1 MIFNLNGKL
10 VREEEA
16 KVSVLDRGFLYGD
29 GIYETVLIRNGRPF
43 LLGRHLERLRS
54 SAAIIRVDV
63 PWEDGKFVTEIDR
76 LLEANGRTDAALRI
90 NISRG
95 VGDWRLSVE
104 RASNPTFLFSLF
116 PIPDYQ
122 QDTYTRGWEVIISR
136 EFVTMDP
143 IIPALAKTT
152 NRLSLILAKSEAEQ
166 RGGKEAILLNMQG
179 YLTEGTSSNVFFVKD
194 GVVCTPSLES
204 GILDG
209 ITRSVVMEILEEE
222 GVGVEEMVYRPDDLK
237 NADEAFLTFTTAGV
251 VPIYS
256 VDGGVMGTGEAGRVT
271 TMVIDKYNSEVE
283 RGTTSAPD
291 DIGSR

>member
-1 MIFNLNGKL
+1 MCHG
-10 VREEEA
+10 
-16 KVSVLDRGFLYGD
+16 
-29 GIYETVLIRNGRPF
+29 
-43 LLGRHLERLRS
+43 
-54 SAAIIRVDV
+54 
-63 PWEDGKFVTEIDR
+63 EDGKFVTEIDR